1 MTDYILI
8 FDMPREAGSM
18 QVKVNRKLK
27 SLGAVRLQYST
38 WESKN
43 FSGLKEVAKLV
54 KQVGGTS
61 MILEKKVVF

>member
-1 MTDYILI
+1 
-8 FDMPREAGSM
+8 M

-27 SLGAVRLQYST
+27 SMGAVRLQYSV

-43 FSGLKEVAKLV
+43 LAELKEVAKLV
-54 KQVGGTS
+54 KQVGGIS